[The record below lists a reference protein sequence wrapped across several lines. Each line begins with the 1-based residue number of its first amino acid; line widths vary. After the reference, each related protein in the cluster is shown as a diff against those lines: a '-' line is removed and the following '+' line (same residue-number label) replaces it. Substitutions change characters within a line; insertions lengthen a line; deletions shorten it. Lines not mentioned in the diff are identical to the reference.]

1 MQSYLKRSSKMNRR
15 HIRLFMT
22 FGAVFLL
29 LTACEF
35 SASTAN
41 ISDVILAKD
50 EAGTQ
55 PATTFEPEETFYLVV
70 DLANAPDDTM
80 VKTSWYAVDVGTVA
94 PPNTL
99 IDEVSLTSGTGKLY
113 FNLSPSGVWAPGT
126 YKADVYLND
135 ELNQT
140 VDIQVSGDVISE
152 VSTPVTTGELE
163 MQDSLAVTN
172 LQDVRNA
179 TIRIQAQGSFIDP
192 EFGMMTNTAGQ
203 GSGFIIDESGIAV
216 TNNHVVTGAA
226 FLQVFVEGEQNPR
239 NAKILGVSE
248 CSDLAV
254 IDIDGDGFPYLGW
267 REGPIDVGLDIYAA
281 GFPFFGNEEYTLTRG
296 IVSKAQVVGET
307 NWASVDRVLEVDA
320 TINPGNSGGPLID
333 SDGYLVG
340 VNYAGNDQT
349 NQFFTIS
356 RDEAIPII
364 ERLRAGENFN
374 SIGVNGQAVTDG
386 ENINGIWV
394 ASVDSGSPAD
404 QAGIMPGDIITT
416 MEGLVLATDGT
427 MADYCDI
434 LRSHN
439 PEDVLSIEV
448 LRFNTEEVLEGQ
460 LNGRPLE
467 TSFSFAQ
474 AINEEVPSGDQSSS
488 GGGEATYGNFVGV
501 YDDAGAVYV
510 EVPVEWSDVDG
521 SFWTD
526 SGTVIGSSLLASTSL
541 DGFNN
546 NYTTPGVQILASAG
560 LAGMDMNEL
569 VDFFDFTGDCGYD
582 GRYDYNDSIFDGV
595 YDLYVDCAGQGSV
608 IIVLGAEPADRSY
621 AAVVVVQAVT
631 DADLDA
637 LDNVLNTFNVVDV
650 LPGQ

>member
-1 MQSYLKRSSKMNRR
+1 MNRR
-15 HIRLFMT
+15 FSRLFMPLW
-22 FGAVFLL
+22 VVLLL

-41 ISDVILAKD
+41 ISNVTLARD

-55 PATTFEPEETFYLVV
+55 PTTSFEPDETFYLVV
-70 DLANAPDDTM
+70 DLANAPDDTS
-80 VKTSWYAVDVGTVA
+80 VRTAWYAVDVGSVA
-94 PPNTL
+94 APNTL
-99 IDEVSLTSGTGKLY
+99 IDEISLESGSGKLY
-113 FNLSPSGVWAPGT
+113 FNLAPSGLWAPGT

-135 ELNQT
+135 ELNRT
-140 VDIQVSGDVISE
+140 VDIRVSGEVVQEAPTPQATEELEISE
-152 VSTPVTTGELE
+152 T
-163 MQDSLAVTN
+163 LAVTN
-172 LQDVRNA
+172 LQDVRQA

-192 EFGMMTNTAGQ
+192 EFGEMLNTAGQ
-203 GSGFIIDESGIAV
+203 GSGFIIDESGVAV

-226 FLQVFVEGEQNPR
+226 FLQVFIEGERNPR
-239 NAKILGVSE
+239 NARILGVSE

-254 IDIDGDGFPYLGW
+254 IDIDGDGFPYLEW

-281 GFPFFGNEEYTLTRG
+281 GYPFFGNEEYTLTRG
-296 IVSKAQVVGET
+296 IVSKARVIGET

-320 TINPGNSGGPLID
+320 TINPGNSGGPLVD
-333 SDGYLVG
+333 ADGRLVG

-349 NQFFTIS
+349 SQFFTIS

-364 ERLRAGENFN
+364 ERLRAEESVN

-386 ENINGIWV
+386 QSIFGIWV

-404 QAGIMPGDIITT
+404 RAGVKPGDIITK

-434 LRSHN
+434 LRSRR
-439 PEDVLSIEV
+439 PDDVVSIEV
-448 LRFNTEEVLEGQ
+448 LRFATEEVLEGQ
-460 LNGRPLE
+460 LNGRALE
-467 TSFSFAQ
+467 PSFSFARAVSEDVQ
-474 AINEEVPSGDQSSS
+474 QDPSSEGGS
-488 GGGEATYGNFVGV
+488 GPVVYSDFVGI

-510 EVPVEWSDVDG
+510 EVPAQWSDVDG
-521 SFWTD
+521 SFWT
-526 SGTVIGSSLLASTSL
+526 SEGSVIGSSLLASPSL
-541 DGFNN
+541 DGFNS

-560 LAGMDMNEL
+560 LGGMNMNEL

-582 GRYDYNDSIFDGV
+582 GRYDYNDPIFTGV

-608 IIVLGAEPADRSY
+608 IIVLGAEPADRSF

-637 LDNVLNTFNVVDV
+637 LDNVLNTFNVVDT

>member
-1 MQSYLKRSSKMNRR
+1 MNHRFS
-15 HIRLFMT
+15 RLFIP
-22 FGAVFLL
+22 FLVVLLL

-41 ISDVILAKD
+41 ISNVTLARD

-55 PATTFEPEETFYLVV
+55 PTASFEPDETFYLVV
-70 DLANAPDDTM
+70 DLANAPDDTT
-80 VKTSWYAVDVGTVA
+80 VRTAWYAVDVGTVA
-94 PPNTL
+94 APNTL
-99 IDEVSLTSGTGKLY
+99 IDEISLTSGSGKLF
-113 FNLSPSGVWAPGT
+113 FNLAPSGIWAPGI

-140 VDIQVSGDVISE
+140 VDIRVSGEVVQEAATPQATEEPEMSE
-152 VSTPVTTGELE
+152 T
-163 MQDSLAVTN
+163 LAVTN
-172 LQDVRNA
+172 LQDVRQA

-192 EFGMMTNTAGQ
+192 EFGEMLNTAGQ

-226 FLQVFVEGEQNPR
+226 FLQVYIEGERNPR
-239 NAKILGVSE
+239 NARILGVSE

-254 IDIDGDGFPYLGW
+254 IDIDGDGFPYLEW

-281 GFPFFGNEEYTLTRG
+281 GYPFFGNEEYTLTRG
-296 IVSKAQVVGET
+296 IVSKARVIGET

-320 TINPGNSGGPLID
+320 TINPGNSGGPLVD
-333 SDGYLVG
+333 ADGRLVG

-349 NQFFTIS
+349 SQFFTIS

-364 ERLRAGENFN
+364 EQLRAEENVN

-386 ENINGIWV
+386 QSIFGIWV

-404 QAGIMPGDIITT
+404 RAGVKPGDIITK

-434 LRSHN
+434 LRSRR
-439 PEDVLSIEV
+439 PDDVVSIEV
-448 LRFNTEEVLEGQ
+448 LRFATEEVLEGQ
-460 LNGRPLE
+460 LNGRALE
-467 TSFSFAQ
+467 PSFSFARAVSEDVQ
-474 AINEEVPSGDQSSS
+474 QDPGSEGGSGPVVYSD
-488 GGGEATYGNFVGV
+488 FVGI

-510 EVPVEWSDVDG
+510 EVPAQWSDVDG
-521 SFWTD
+521 SFWT
-526 SGTVIGSSLLASTSL
+526 SEGSVIGSSLLASPSL
-541 DGFNN
+541 DGFNS

-560 LAGMDMNEL
+560 LGGMNMNEL

-582 GRYDYNDSIFDGV
+582 GRYDYNDPIFTGV

-608 IIVLGAEPADRSY
+608 IIVLGAEPADRSF

-637 LDNVLNTFNVVDV
+637 LDNVLNTFNVVDT
-650 LPGQ
+650 LPSQ